1 MRGLCKAI
9 TLLLLCSATTITI
22 LSTGGQQVNDKAQ
35 EPQLKEVTT
44 KESTTTTEYIQ
55 AEEAAIQEPKPEV
68 RPLTRADYERLYTTR
83 MDERKQNPDIVE
95 LTSEEAM
102 IIMQIA
108 RCEAGDDMLGEMWTM
123 RTILNRITSDKFEG
137 DTLIEI
143 LTVPDQ
149 FKVYTSGNYKTAD
162 VNATTHLA
170 LAEIEKGW
178 DETKGAVYWESSTN
192 TENSWHKRNLTFIAE
207 INGQRYYR

>member
-1 MRGLCKAI
+1 MRGLCKTI
-9 TLLLLCSATTITI
+9 TVLLLCSATVIVL
-22 LSTGGQQVNDKAQ
+22 LSSWEDHKNNTH
-35 EPQLKEVTT
+35 
-44 KESTTTTEYIQ
+44 
-55 AEEAAIQEPKPEV
+55 AIQYEEDTANQIKTTIEYETSEETAQDYNSEV
-68 RPLTRADYERLYTTR
+68 RPLSRIDYEKLYSLR
-83 MDERKQNPDIVE
+83 KDERKQNPDVIE

-108 RCEAGDDMLGEMWTM
+108 RCEAGDNLLGEMWTM
-123 RTILNRITSDKFEG
+123 RTILNRIESDEFEG
-137 DTLIEI
+137 DTLIEV

-149 FKVYTSGNYKTAD
+149 FTVYTSGNYKNAE

-192 TENSWHKRNLTFIAE
+192 TDNSWHRRNLELIAE
-207 INGQRYYR
+207 VNGQRYYR